1 MKNWLMKG
9 YIRAKSML
17 DSFLR
22 EDKGE
27 ASIIAIILIIIIVVI
42 ALVGIFKTQ
51 LTQIVND
58 LLNKIKT
65 QANGI

>member
-27 ASIIAIILIIIIVVI
+27 ASIIAIILIIIVVI